1 MQSGKTQTSSKKEDF
16 VEFNLDRFKKAQSSD
31 YSVALQEIKSGKKL
45 SHWMWYIFPQL
56 KGLGFSEM
64 ANYYGIAGKAEAVA
78 YLADDVLKN
87 RLVEISTTLL
97 SLKSSDATKILGCPD
112 DLKLKSCMTQ
122 FSAVAAEMDIFE
134 KVLEKFFDGEKDEK
148 TLKLLGKKEN

>member
-1 MQSGKTQTSSKKEDF
+1 MNY
-16 VEFNLDRFKKAQSSD
+16 NLDRFKKVQKVD
-31 YSVALQEIKSGKKL
+31 YPIALEEIKSGCKK

-87 RLVEISTTLL
+87 RLVEISTALL

-112 DLKLKSCMTQ
+112 DLKLKSCMTL

-134 KVLEKFFDGEKDEK
+134 KVLEKFFNGEKDEK